1 MGMFTAAAVANASDL
16 YGLFDIPCGWDKMPA
31 VAEWGYEFH
40 HNNPPSSFP
49 VCGNLTSSGYA
60 TLPADLAEA
69 YARLRLYWRCRAA
82 DARRAAGLAV
92 GSPVLSMIG
101 HYFYTALSAS
111 FEAEEGAAGGV
122 IAGSEIGE
130 NINSINA
137 HLAFTRGAA
146 RQFGGPWIID
156 FSTWMNGFIRD
167 YSKSAFWGSA
177 SSPAGGH
184 SLSLTRRAYYA
195 AFMSGASGLIAE
207 AGAVNFF
214 LEEPSLPL
222 SALGHVGAEVYAF
235 SHRRHR
241 RGNPAPRGTSSD
253 AEALRGIPYV
263 PLALVSEQAHGM
275 GLGFFY
281 SARAWD
287 ALPLSPAEQRTNAWL
302 QALWPGSWTVQSD
315 IGKARSEA
323 DYMVAAP
330 FGDAVDALVPQNLT
344 AAFLTAA
351 YRAVILAGVG
361 APALSDERLCRELVA
376 YVLGGGCV
384 LLAADEAAAAAAR
397 GWLPSAFLGM
407 SLPESPIGNSAL
419 VTGMHDL
426 QTGWSA
432 NASQGGTIRT
442 SLMRPTAVTTAKP
455 WLLGSLTDGSLV
467 PAAVVNTA
475 GTGAHAVTKPPADAD
490 PGVHGAQLVVF
501 KA

>member
-1 MGMFTAAAVANASDL
+1 M
-16 YGLFDIPCGWDKMPA
+16 
-31 VAEWGYEFH
+31 
-40 HNNPPSSFP
+40 
-49 VCGNLTSSGYA
+49 
-60 TLPADLAEA
+60 
-69 YARLRLYWRCRAA
+69 
-82 DARRAAGLAV
+82 
-92 GSPVLSMIG
+92 
-101 HYFYTALSAS
+101 
-111 FEAEEGAAGGV
+111 
-122 IAGSEIGE
+122 
-130 NINSINA
+130 
-137 HLAFTRGAA
+137 
-146 RQFGGPWIID
+146 
-156 FSTWMNGFIRD
+156 
-167 YSKSAFWGSA
+167 
-177 SSPAGGH
+177 
-184 SLSLTRRAYYA
+184 
-195 AFMSGASGLIAE
+195 
-207 AGAVNFF
+207 
-214 LEEPSLPL
+214 
-222 SALGHVGAEVYAF
+222 
-235 SHRRHR
+235 
-241 RGNPAPRGTSSD
+241 
-253 AEALRGIPYV
+253 
-263 PLALVSEQAHGM
+263 
-275 GLGFFY
+275 
-281 SARAWD
+281 
-287 ALPLSPAEQRTNAWL
+287 
-302 QALWPGSWTVQSD
+302 
-315 IGKARSEA
+315 
-323 DYMVAAP
+323 
-330 FGDAVDALVPQNLT
+330 DALVPQNLT

-455 WLLGSLTDGSLV
+455 WLLASLTDGSLV